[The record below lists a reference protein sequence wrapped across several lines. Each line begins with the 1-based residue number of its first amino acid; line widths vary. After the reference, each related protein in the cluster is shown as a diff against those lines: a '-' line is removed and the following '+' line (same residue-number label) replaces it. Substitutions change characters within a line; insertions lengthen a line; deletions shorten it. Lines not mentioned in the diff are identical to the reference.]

1 MKAKSFVLTGIL
13 AFGIIASVSAYA
25 IIAGINKKNI
35 VDAVDNSQF
44 SVVPGVSSG
53 SETIENQTE
62 SIVEVKNEGIVRSSL
77 SYDDYDV
84 LELHNNT
91 LPVYSME
98 EVNKIID
105 EGTELYYNID
115 GSPLIYTQKYVTA
128 AKNSAFDSLEA
139 KSYIYHMMLNSVDY
153 FNTAEGSMTYAMNI
167 DYPVYINFQTDIDK
181 QVAYESESQNGK
193 KIMEVFVADG
203 MEYVV
208 DSDNLTYDSSSKGIP
223 IEFCISDND
232 RVISLD
238 DGETLAVNR
247 NDITNLGI
255 SGNSCLFPQ
264 SYAMSHLVD
273 FSSWEISGRENI
285 LGRECVLINGTY
297 EGNQFKM
304 YVDLNTGILLKY
316 ENFNANDELMGYV
329 QADSVFIDENINVNE
344 FNTLNYKTK

>member
-1 MKAKSFVLTGIL
+1 MKVKSAFLTSVLALGT
-13 AFGIIASVSAYA
+13 IASVSAYA
-25 IIAGINKKNI
+25 VIADRNKNNVI
-35 VDAVDNSQF
+35 DTVDNSQF
-44 SVVPGVSSG
+44 SVVSGILSS
-53 SETIENQTE
+53 SKPIEIKSQPE
-62 SIVEVKNEGIVRSSL
+62 VEVKSEGIIRSS
-77 SYDDYDV
+77 SVDYNT
-84 LELHNNT
+84 LELHNDT

-105 EGTELYYNID
+105 EGTECYYNADI
-115 GSPLIYTQKYVTA
+115 SPLIYTQKYVA
-128 AKNSAFDSLEA
+128 VAKNSAFDSTET

-153 FNTAEGSMTYAMNI
+153 FNTAEGSMTYAMNMNCPVSI
-167 DYPVYINFQTDIDK
+167 DFQTDIEK
-181 QVAYESESQNGK
+181 QTAYESESQNGK
-193 KIMEVFVADG
+193 KITEVYVADG

-238 DGETLAVNR
+238 EGETLAVNR

-273 FSSWEISGRENI
+273 FSAWEISAREMV
-285 LGRECVLINGTY
+285 LGRECVLINGIY
-297 EGNQFKM
+297 KDNQFKM

-316 ENFNANDELMGYV
+316 EKFNANDELTGYV
-329 QADSVFIDENINVNE
+329 EANSIFVDEEININE
-344 FNTLNYKTK
+344 FNALNYRKR